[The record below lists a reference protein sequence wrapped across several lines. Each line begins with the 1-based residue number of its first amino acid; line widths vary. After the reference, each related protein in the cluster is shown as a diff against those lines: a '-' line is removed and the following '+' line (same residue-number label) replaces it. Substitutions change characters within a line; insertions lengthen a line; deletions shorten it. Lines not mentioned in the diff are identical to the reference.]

1 MNYNKDNLT
10 YKPIFTKT
18 ETQKLDKINE
28 TLSLEK
34 FLATQ
39 NLIDKF
45 GFDFVYTSAKI
56 EGNTYTKA
64 DVLTLLDYGRTAG
77 GKRYSE
83 AKMLINLQKAFSFM
97 IRHSLPVNK
106 FTLREIHQIL
116 SDELVDDGEKGA
128 VRQRGVTIRGSDYLP
143 LSDSLMLDQEMD
155 RLFEIYQTIPNPYD
169 KALYLHNNIA
179 YLQYFADVNKRTARL
194 MMNVSLKDE
203 GKMIVIPKDEY
214 IPIYV
219 GSILEYYEEGSY
231 RLSRE
236 FVLRSYQSVADFMEQ
251 SSYIAK
257 RG

>member
-1 MNYNKDNLT
+1 MNYNKAHLI
-10 YKPIFTKT
+10 YKPIFTKE
-18 ETQKLDKINE
+18 ETAQLDKMNE
-28 TLSLEK
+28 TLSLKK

-64 DVLTLLDYGRTAG
+64 DALTLLDYGRTAG

-97 IRHSLPVNK
+97 IKHDLSVSK

-116 SDELVDDGEKGA
+116 SNELVDDNEQGA
-128 VRQRGVTIRGSDYLP
+128 VRKRGVIIRGTDYLP
-143 LSDSLMLDQEMD
+143 LSDHILLEEEME
-155 RLFEIYQTIPNPYD
+155 RLLEIYHTIENPYD

-179 YLQYFADVNKRTARL
+179 YLQYFIDVNKRTVRL
-194 MMNVSLKDE
+194 MMNVSLKSE
-203 GKMIVIPKDEY
+203 GKMIMIPKDEY

-231 RLSRE
+231 KLSKE
-236 FVLRSYQSVADFMEQ
+236 FVLKSYQSVADFMMRVEL
-251 SSYIAK
+251 
-257 RG
+257 

>member
-1 MNYNKDNLT
+1 MNYNPDTLT
-10 YKPIFTKT
+10 YKPIFTKE
-18 ETQKLDKINE
+18 ETTQLDNINQ
-28 TLSLEK
+28 TLSLKK

-39 NLIDKF
+39 DLVEKF

-64 DVLTLLDYGRTAG
+64 DALTLLDYGRTAG

-97 IRHSLPVNK
+97 IKHPLPINK

-128 VRQRGVTIRGSDYLP
+128 VRQRGVTIRGTDYLP
-143 LSDSLMLDQEMD
+143 LSNAIILDQEMD
-155 RLFEIYQTIPNPYD
+155 RLFEVYHTIENPYD
-169 KALYLHNNIA
+169 KALYLHNNLA
-179 YLQYFADVNKRTARL
+179 YLQYFIDVNKRTARL
-194 MMNVSLKDE
+194 MMNVSLKADA
-203 GKMIVIPKDEY
+203 KMILIPRDEY

-231 RLSRE
+231 TLSKE
-236 FVLRSYQSVADFMEQ
+236 FVLKSYQAVADFMEQ
-251 SSYIAK
+251 
-257 RG
+257 